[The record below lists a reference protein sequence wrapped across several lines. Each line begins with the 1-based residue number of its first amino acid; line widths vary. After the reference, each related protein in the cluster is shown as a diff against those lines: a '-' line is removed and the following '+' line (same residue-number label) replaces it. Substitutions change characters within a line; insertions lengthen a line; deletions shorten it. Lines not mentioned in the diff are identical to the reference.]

1 MKKGCFF
8 VALLTLFSCGG
19 GEDVDGTEEGAHKN
33 ELVEADEDSKW
44 TLQTDGEFCEIMIP
58 NEMTENVEL
67 NEEATIKYAV
77 IKEEEGTVLENYL
90 IVIPETHEEIASYEL
105 DLEFNVTSYSEL
117 CVQNMVETMTSH
129 EVLSGEVEVEEQ
141 NGMEGVINEILG
153 TMVIGEEGQELEI
166 YYMMGVYHGEDAF
179 YQVLSWTL
187 ADQKDEF
194 RTNMDKMVRS
204 FKEI

>member
-77 IKEEEGTVLENYL
+77 IKEEEEEGTVLENYL

-141 NGMEGVINEILG
+141 NGMELVMNEILG
-153 TMVIGEEGQELEI
+153 T
-166 YYMMGVYHGEDAF
+166 
-179 YQVLSWTL
+179 
-187 ADQKDEF
+187 
-194 RTNMDKMVRS
+194 
-204 FKEI
+204 